1 MSTNKS
7 YDEPAR
13 LKSRLPA
20 ALISVAA
27 CAAIIVCAAAVGL
40 RGRDSSEELVTE
52 SRTEVTPGAQ
62 VSAGGTEDGNT
73 EKSYPEKEKIGSITI
88 PNFMETQ
95 DIYSETAFEEYRDN
109 GKNFFTVVADK
120 SFDEYKSFD
129 ENNEVIALYAPSS
142 MKNLKDIEQVRKSPV
157 IELSDIDGS
166 IRKYVIVSYL
176 DDKPS
181 LGSEPDYI
189 PDDLQT
195 WTDKC
200 GVYTSNVSFTSDD
213 EYLSIL
219 FFPEN
224 DMERNYI
231 IARKI
236 KDDEDI
242 EAISSSYRLL
252 SDSSDTNAVTT
263 VTEVTTS
270 VTTTAVPITYPE
282 ETDVTTVT
290 AVIPDESETEQLV
303 TVPSVVGMTQAE
315 AIAELKRAGLNYV
328 ISDTFSDEA
337 VGTVIE
343 QSIDGKEQVL
353 KGTEVMI
360 YVSAGKE
367 ENTESG
373 TDDED
378 TVIMPN
384 VIGMQESDA
393 SAELKKLGIIC
404 GHRRERS
411 DEPEKTVIK
420 QAVAAGE
427 RVKKNTTVWITY
439 SSGSLSGPVPVDFEL
454 PLPEGVT
461 GSITI
466 DIYLYGESIY
476 NNGGGAPAYTK
487 TINNCEEYAGGNV
500 SLEICGERT
509 ANLAIYIRNNDIGSP
524 NNIHYAD
531 YSIDFENKTYELIS
545 EVHADALLRA
555 NQQKR

>member
-1 MSTNKS
+1 MQKRKRATVSDIRSSLEPSAELKSRVIERAASLAAGKKTFGTERTAAEVKERRFSDSFTEKKENITMNTNKS

-13 LKSRLPA
+13 LKSHLPA

-40 RGRDSSEELVTE
+40 RGRDSSEEIVTE

-62 VSAGGTEDGNT
+62 MPAGGAEDGNT

-142 MKNLKDIEQVRKSPV
+142 MEKLKDIEQVRKSPV

-166 IRKYVIVSYL
+166 TRKYVILRYL
-176 DDKPS
+176 NGIPS

-224 DMERNYI
+224 DIERNYI

-242 EAISSSYRLL
+242 EALSSSYRLL

-315 AIAELKRAGLNYV
+315 AIAELKRAGLNFV
-328 ISDTFSDEA
+328 ISDTFSDETA
-337 VGTVIE
+337 GTVIE
-343 QSIDGKEQVL
+343 QSIADREQVL
-353 KGTEVMI
+353 RGTEVMI

-367 ENTESG
+367 
-373 TDDED
+373 D
-378 TVIMPN
+378 
-384 VIGMQESDA
+384 
-393 SAELKKLGIIC
+393 
-404 GHRRERS
+404 
-411 DEPEKTVIK
+411 
-420 QAVAAGE
+420 
-427 RVKKNTTVWITY
+427 
-439 SSGSLSGPVPVDFEL
+439 GPISMTLQL
-454 PLPEGVT
+454 PLPEGIT
-461 GSITI
+461 GSYTI
-466 DIYLYGESIY
+466 DIYRDGNI
-476 NNGGGAPAYTK
+476 AYIK
-487 TINNCEEYAGGNV
+487 TIENAETVAGSSVGIDLVGKGTEKLAVYIKKNDVSEEN
-500 SLEICGERT
+500 
-509 ANLAIYIRNNDIGSP
+509 YIR
-524 NNIHYAD
+524 YAMYNVD
-531 YSIDFENKTYELIS
+531 YVNQTCELDGKLN
-545 EVHADALLRA
+545 ATDLLTI
-555 NQQKR
+555 NEIT